1 MNVQFPFLR
10 TSRGKQIAL
19 SLFLIFVSTLVIDQ
33 VTKRH
38 AHRTLLTE
46 ESPTN
51 LDQYRSSYKEV
62 GTIGSESLD
71 PATPTNFARLKF
83 HYQRNRGAAFSM
95 LATLDD
101 TYRIPFFYAVTV
113 FSVLY
118 ILFYLRTLPIN
129 YHLTRFGLVM
139 IMAGA
144 IGNFIDRIIQGYVI
158 DFVDV
163 SWNIL
168 GWRHDFAVF
177 NVADIAINMGIIAFV
192 LEMLL
197 RRKPVYATFQK
208 VPDSGS
214 HGTPEKA

>member
-1 MNVQFPFLR
+1 MKVQFPFLR
-10 TSRGKQIAL
+10 TPRGKQIAL

-46 ESPTN
+46 ESATN
-51 LDQYRSSYKEV
+51 LDLYRSTSYDV
-62 GTIGSESLD
+62 GTLGKESLD
-71 PATPTNFARLKF
+71 PDHPTAFGRLKF

-95 LATLDD
+95 LAKLDD
-101 TYRIPFFYAVTV
+101 SIRIPFFYGVTV

-118 ILFYLRTLPIN
+118 ILFYLKTLPIN

-177 NVADIAINMGIIAFV
+177 NVADISINIGIIAFI

-197 RRKPVYATFQK
+197 RRKPVYASFQEGVK
-208 VPDSGS
+208 PSG
-214 HGTPEKA
+214 TAAAV